1 MDIKLKRPILI
12 GGVGL
17 SLALWLWES
26 IQQEMDQLS
35 ELTMMGAI
43 ALTGIWWFK
52 QKTASNLQ
60 LSGLEPVDR
69 EKVEQAI
76 SQINGAINQ
85 LSAENQDLSTWRKGV
100 EQLTKQLDRKSIRLA
115 VTGGKSVG
123 KTSSIQ
129 NLDSNW
135 DLQETP
141 ALFVAD
147 DGETTAAEE
156 ILSASDL
163 VVFVTAGDLTD
174 SEFQTLQ
181 QLAALHQRTVLAF
194 NKQDQYLPAEQPVIL
209 EQLRQRT
216 AGILESKDVVAIAA
230 NPDAIKVRKHSEDGE
245 VKEWMENQQPQIAPL
260 TERLSHIL
268 ETEAQQLVWAT
279 TKRQADILKAE
290 VKEVLNGLRRDRAL
304 PIIEQ
309 YQYIAA
315 AAAFANPVPALDLLA
330 TGTINGQLA
339 IDLGAVYQQKLDLDR
354 AQKAAGTIGSLMLKL
369 GLVEL
374 TTQTISG
381 ILKSH
386 AVTYVAGGVAQ
397 GVSAAYLT
405 RLAGLSLIEYF
416 QAQDLSVEEGF
427 NLDLLGETLK
437 NVFQQNNRM
446 AFLQGFVKQVAGR
459 LVPVEPKLAEKAVS

>member
-17 SLALWLWES
+17 SMALWFWES
-26 IQQEMDQLS
+26 IQQEMGQLS

-52 QKTASNLQ
+52 QKTAKNLD
-60 LSGLEPVDR
+60 LPGLEPVDK
-69 EKVEQAI
+69 EKVERAI
-76 SQINGAINQ
+76 AKINKAIDQ
-85 LSAENQDLSTWRKGV
+85 LEAENRDVSTWRQGV
-100 EQLTKQLDRKSIRLA
+100 EQLTAELDRKEIRLA

-123 KTSSIQ
+123 KTSLIQ

-141 ALFVAD
+141 ALFVVD

-156 ILSASDL
+156 ILSNSDL

-181 QLAALHQRTVLAF
+181 QLAAVHQRTVLAF
-194 NKQDQYLPAEQPVIL
+194 NKQDQYLPEEQPTIL
-209 EQLRQRT
+209 DRLRQRT

-230 NPDAIKVRKHSEDGE
+230 NPDAMKVRKHSEDGE
-245 VKEWMENQQPQIAPL
+245 VSEWMENQQPQIGSL

-279 TKRQADILKAE
+279 TMRQADILKGE

-315 AAAFANPVPALDLLA
+315 AAAFANPIPTLDLLA
-330 TGTINGQLA
+330 TGAINGQLVM
-339 IDLGAVYQQKLDLDR
+339 DLGAVYQQKFDLDR

-427 NLDLLGETLK
+427 NLDKLGETLK

-459 LVPVEPKLAEKAVS
+459 LVPSTPQLAEKAVS

>member
-1 MDIKLKRPILI
+1 MDIKFKRPILI

-17 SLALWLWES
+17 SMALWFWES
-26 IQQEMDQLS
+26 IQQEMGQLS

-43 ALTGIWWFK
+43 ALTGLWWFK
-52 QKTASNLQ
+52 QKTAKNLD
-60 LSGLEPVDR
+60 LPGTEPVDK
-69 EKVEQAI
+69 EKVEKAI
-76 SQINGAINQ
+76 AKINKAIDQ
-85 LSAENQDLSTWRKGV
+85 LEAENRDVSTWRKGV
-100 EQLTKQLDRKSIRLA
+100 EGLTAQLDRKEIRLA

-123 KTSSIQ
+123 KTSLIQ
-129 NLDSNW
+129 GLDSNW
-135 DLQETP
+135 EIQETP

-147 DGETTAAEE
+147 DGEATAVKG
-156 ILSASDL
+156 ILSNSDL

-181 QLAALHQRTVLAF
+181 QLAAVHQRTVLAF
-194 NKQDQYLPAEQPVIL
+194 NKQDQYLPEEQPVIL

-230 NPDAIKVRKHSEDGE
+230 SPDAIKVRKHSEDGE
-245 VKEWMENQQPQIAPL
+245 VSEWMENQEPQIAPL
-260 TERLSHIL
+260 TKRLSHIL
-268 ETEAQQLVWAT
+268 EKEAQHLVWAT
-279 TKRQADILKAE
+279 TMRQADILKAE

-315 AAAFANPVPALDLLA
+315 AAAFANPIPTLDLLA
-330 TGTINGQLA
+330 TGAINGQLVM
-339 IDLGAVYQQKLDLDR
+339 DLGAVYQQKFDLDR

-381 ILKSH
+381 ILKTH

-416 QAQDLSVEEGF
+416 QAQDLTVEEGF
-427 NLDLLGETLK
+427 NLDKLGETLK

>member
-17 SLALWLWES
+17 SMALWFWES
-26 IQQEMDQLS
+26 IQQEMGQLS

-43 ALTGIWWFK
+43 ALTGLWWFK
-52 QKTASNLQ
+52 QKAAKTLNWP
-60 LSGLEPVDR
+60 GTEPVDK
-69 EKVEQAI
+69 EKVEKAI
-76 SQINGAINQ
+76 AKINGAINQ
-85 LSAENQDLSTWRKGV
+85 LEAEKQDVSTWRQGV
-100 EQLTKQLDRKSIRLA
+100 EQLTAELDRKEISLA

-123 KTSSIQ
+123 KTSLIQ
-129 NLDSNW
+129 GLDSSW
-135 DLQETP
+135 EIQETP
-141 ALFVAD
+141 ALFVVD
-147 DGETTAAEE
+147 DGETAAEE
-156 ILSASDL
+156 ILSNSDL

-181 QLAALHQRTVLAF
+181 QLAAVHQRTVLAF
-194 NKQDQYLPAEQPVIL
+194 NKQDQYLPEEQPVIL

-230 NPDAIKVRKHSEDGE
+230 SPDAMKVRKHSEDGE
-245 VKEWMENQQPQIAPL
+245 VSEWMENQQPQIAPL

-279 TKRQADILKAE
+279 TMRQADILKGE

-315 AAAFANPVPALDLLA
+315 AAAFANPIPTLDLLA
-330 TGTINGQLA
+330 TGAINGQLVM
-339 IDLGAVYQQKLDLDR
+339 DLGAVYQQKFDLDR

-416 QAQDLSVEEGF
+416 QAQDLTVEEGF
-427 NLDLLGETLK
+427 NLDKLGETLK

-446 AFLQGFVKQVAGR
+446 AFFQGFVKQVAGR